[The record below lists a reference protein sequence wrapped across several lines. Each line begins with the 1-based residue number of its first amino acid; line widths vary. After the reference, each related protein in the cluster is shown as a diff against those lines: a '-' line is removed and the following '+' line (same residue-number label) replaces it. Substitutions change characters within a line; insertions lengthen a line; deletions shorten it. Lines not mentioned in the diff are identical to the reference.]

1 MKRAAEEE
9 VQPEPE
15 KKTKLDPQA
24 VGTEVH
30 VSSLPWDATE
40 NHIRDFFSFAG
51 EVLRVKLLTW
61 DEGDFAGKSKV
72 CRHIGCHSPVN
83 ETAAAGPGFRQIQ
96 LSARSSSGSN
106 QGSNRDDGTQD
117 WSESC
122 GSYEGCCWRQCTHRV
137 CTI

>member
-9 VQPEPE
+9 VPPEPE

-30 VSSLPWDATE
+30 VSSLPWEATE
-40 NHIRDFFSFAG
+40 NHIREFFSFAG

-72 CRHIGCHSPVN
+72 RRTTCCYSPRELIRRCR
-83 ETAAAGPGFRQIQ
+83 AGLSSNSTQCMQQQRQQPRIKQ
-96 LSARSSSGSN
+96 R
-106 QGSNRDDGTQD
+106 
-117 WSESC
+117 
-122 GSYEGCCWRQCTHRV
+122 
-137 CTI
+137 